1 MKRNNLTTALLAGLA
16 GAAGLATTA
25 QAVNLNPDGLGQV
38 LIYPYY
44 TVNAGNQT
52 LVSVVNTTN
61 RVKAVKVRFLEGR
74 NSKEVLDFNLYL
86 SPFDVWAGAVFDE
99 GTQGTGPGNL
109 VTTDTSC
116 TVPRLTGNVP
126 FRNFAYTG
134 PSQDFPSNNT
144 APPAAVL
151 GSLERTREG
160 HIEMIE
166 MGLLQNGTGAAQL
179 AEEATHNQNGQV
191 TGQVPLNCTA
201 LVNAWNPANGVWGA
215 STTGNPQTNID
226 TPAGGLFGA
235 GALVDTADGTML
247 AYNAEAIEGFYT
259 NSAAPGALHTN
270 PGSLLPQ
277 LTGYNNSGTTA
288 TAFIFSNN
296 GAAVISETFPAP
308 PVGNLPDAVS
318 LIFMHNNIYNEF
330 NTESA
335 IGVSSE
341 WVITYPTKRFYVDDN
356 TAPFVASPPFT
367 NPFRDNGSACEEIDI
382 SYRNREEAQPSGSD
396 FCTLNPTDPLCAVD
410 FSPLPPPTPGE
421 VIVGPVLCE
430 ESNVLSFNQSAVA
443 AGGASRILGGSYAR
457 NVNLRASTDPGQN
470 ATYSSGWVR
479 IGFDDPA
486 TTAGGL
492 PLQDHVLTT
501 PDSSQYFGLPTIGF
515 WAVNV
520 VNTAAQPGLLAN
532 YSGAFRHRGSRA
544 NSG

>member
-38 LIYPYY
+38 LIYPYF

-74 NSKEVLDFNLYL
+74 NSKEVLDFNLYM
-86 SPFDVWAGAVFDE
+86 SPFDTWAGAVFDE
-99 GTQGTGPGNL
+99 GAQGTGPGNL
-109 VTTDTSC
+109 VTGDTSC
-116 TVPRLTGNVP
+116 TVPRLVGNVP
-126 FRNFAYTG
+126 FRNYAYTG
-134 PSQDFPSNNT
+134 PNQDFPSNNT

-191 TGQVPLNCTA
+191 SGQVPLNCTA
-201 LVNAWNPANGVWGA
+201 LVNAWNPQVGVWGGL
-215 STTGNPQTNID
+215 TGNPQTNID

-288 TAFIFSNN
+288 TAFIFANN
-296 GAAVISETFPAP
+296 GAAVISETFPVP
-308 PVGNLPDAVS
+308 PVNNLPDAVS
-318 LIFMHNNIYNEF
+318 LIFMHNNIYNEY
-330 NTESA
+330 NTEA
-335 IGVSSE
+335 NIGVSSE
-341 WVITYPTKRFYVDDN
+341 WVITYPTKRFYVDR
-356 TAPFVASPPFT
+356 TVSPAFAPFT
-367 NPFRDNGSACEEIDI
+367 NIFRDNGSACEEIDI
-382 SYRNREEAQPSGSD
+382 QYFNREEARPSGSD
-396 FCTLNPTDPLCAVD
+396 FCTLNPLDPACAID
-410 FSPLPPPTPGE
+410 FSPLPPPGSIDP
-421 VIVGPVLCE
+421 IVGPVLCE
-430 ESNVLSFNQSAVA
+430 EANVLSFNQSGVA
-443 AGGASRILGGSYAR
+443 AGNPSRILGGSYSR
-457 NVNLRASTDPGQN
+457 NLNLRASTDPGST
-470 ATYSSGWVR
+470 ATYSSGWLR
-479 IGFDDPA
+479 IGFDDPSTLA
-486 TTAGGL
+486 
-492 PLQDHVLTT
+492 QEHVLTT

-515 WAVNV
+515 WAINV
-520 VNTAAQPGLLAN
+520 VNSSAQPGLLAN